1 MIHILDL
8 IEGKP
13 LIHVQAT
20 DRVRDVARTMSEKNI
35 GAVAVLDSGGVLVGL
50 FSERD
55 RMTRVVAPGLDPE
68 RISVA
73 SVMTKELAIADPV
86 DDIDL
91 CLEKMT
97 ALNCRHLPVVSDGSL
112 VGMIS
117 LRDLLSV
124 ENQTSRAR
132 ASFLNELVIYSPDY
146 ET

>member
-1 MIHILDL
+1 MIQIVDL

-20 DRVRDVARTMSEKNI
+20 DNVRDAARTMTEKNI

-55 RMTRVVAPGLDPE
+55 LMTRVVTPGLDPDGTAV
-68 RISVA
+68 S
-73 SVMTKELAIADPV
+73 SVMTRELAIADPE
-86 DDIDL
+86 DNIDL
-91 CLEKMT
+91 CLQKMT
-97 ALNCRHLPVVSDGSL
+97 AFNCRHLPVVADGSL
-112 VGMIS
+112 LGMIS

-124 ENQTSRAR
+124 ETESTRAR

>member
-20 DRVRDVARTMSEKNI
+20 DGVRDVATTMTENNI
-35 GAVAVLDSGGVLVGL
+35 GAVAVLDPGGVLVGL

-55 RMTRVVAPGLDPE
+55 LMTRVVAPGLDPE
-68 RISVA
+68 KTSVS
-73 SVMTKELAIADPV
+73 SVMTRELAVADPG
-86 DDIDL
+86 DDVDL
-91 CLEKMT
+91 CLQKMT

-112 VGMIS
+112 IGMIS

-124 ENQTSRAR
+124 ENQSSRAR
-132 ASFLNELVIYSPDY
+132 ATFLNELVIYSPDY

>member
-1 MIHILDL
+1 MIKILDL

-20 DRVRDVARTMSEKNI
+20 DGVRDVATTMTENNI
-35 GAVAVLDSGGVLVGL
+35 GAVAVLDPGGVLVGL

-55 RMTRVVAPGLDPE
+55 LMTRVVAPGLDPDDT
-68 RISVA
+68 SVS
-73 SVMTKELAIADPV
+73 SVMTRELAVADPG

-91 CLEKMT
+91 CLQKMT

-112 VGMIS
+112 IGMIS

-124 ENQTSRAR
+124 ENQSSRAR
-132 ASFLNELVIYSPDY
+132 ATFLNELVIYSPDY